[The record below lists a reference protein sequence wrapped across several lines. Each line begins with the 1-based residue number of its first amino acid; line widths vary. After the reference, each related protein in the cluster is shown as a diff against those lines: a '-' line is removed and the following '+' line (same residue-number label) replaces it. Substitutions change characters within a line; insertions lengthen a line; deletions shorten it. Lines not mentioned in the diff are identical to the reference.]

1 LTSRGSV
8 DPVPDPLLL
17 RKSGSAGDRTRD
29 LCICSQKLWPLDHR
43 GGRVHWQGSLN
54 LYLITFWSYAHFV
67 LLKSFH
73 TPLLSS
79 QSTAS
84 EILGSI
90 NHINEGAKSHCRSK
104 ATGNI
109 PARASYTSLLVLIR
123 ALYLLHIQIRKFHRP
138 KKPWPCWAWLVDIWK
153 VKQGS
158 PHESDTFTYSRLNY
172 ISIHI
177 C

>member
-1 LTSRGSV
+1 VIYNRSV
-8 DPVPDPLLL
+8 IQMVYLNASPHCHNEPEYCIMF
-17 RKSGSAGDRTRD
+17 SAIIITEHACLKY
-29 LCICSQKLWPLDHR
+29 LCL
-43 GGRVHWQGSLN
+43 RVHWQGSLN

-138 KKPWPCWAWLVDIWK
+138 KKP
-153 VKQGS
+153 
-158 PHESDTFTYSRLNY
+158 
-172 ISIHI
+172 
-177 C
+177 

>member
-1 LTSRGSV
+1 MYYAFCHHYNEHACLKY
-8 DPVPDPLLL
+8 L
-17 RKSGSAGDRTRD
+17 R
-29 LCICSQKLWPLDHR
+29 L
-43 GGRVHWQGSLN
+43 RVHWQGSLN
-54 LYLITFWSYAHFV
+54 LYLITFWSYARFV

-73 TPLLSS
+73 TPLLSPKAQHLKS
-79 QSTAS
+79 WVYQP
-84 EILGSI
+84 
-90 NHINEGAKSHCRSK
+90 HNEGAKSHCRSK

-138 KKPWPCWAWLVDIWK
+138 KKPWPYWAWLVDIWK

-172 ISIHI
+172 ISTHI